1 MSELNLGRIRMV
13 PKGAWSASAAYKML
27 DTVTSDGSSY
37 VCIADAVAGT
47 LLSDTTKWQLVA
59 EKGAKGD
66 KGDTGLTGD
75 TGAKGDPGTKGE
87 TGAAATIAVGTV
99 SSGANA
105 AVTNSGTAAAAKFN
119 FVLPKGDKGDR
130 GAQGASIT
138 NAAMNAAG
146 ELVITIGA

>member
-13 PKGAWSASAAYKML
+13 PKGAWSASDAYKML
-27 DTVTSDGSSY
+27 DIVTSNGSSY

-47 LLSDTTKWQLVA
+47 LLSDTTHWQLVA

-66 KGDTGLTGD
+66 KGDTG
-75 TGAKGDPGTKGE
+75 AKGDPGTKGD
-87 TGAAATIAVGTV
+87 TGASGTAATIAVGTV

-105 AVTNSGTAAAAKFN
+105 AVTNSGTDAAAKFN

-130 GAQGASIT
+130 GVQGASIT
-138 NAAMNAAG
+138 NAAMNADG
-146 ELVITIGA
+146 ELIITIGA